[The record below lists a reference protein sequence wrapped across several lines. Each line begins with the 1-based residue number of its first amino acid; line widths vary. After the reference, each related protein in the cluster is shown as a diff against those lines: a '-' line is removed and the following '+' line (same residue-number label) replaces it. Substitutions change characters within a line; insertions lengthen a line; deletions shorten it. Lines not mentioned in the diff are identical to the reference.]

1 MSHQIPETVK
11 DPDLWSTKHPDP
23 LPRVWPHLTLRQ
35 RQQLAQ
41 HLADLIQRYRQPPRQ
56 EDNHDQP

>member
-11 DPDLWSTKHPDP
+11 DPYLLSNKQPDP
-23 LPRVWPHLTLRQ
+23 LPRVWPHLTITQ

-41 HLADLIQRYRQPPRQ
+41 QLVYLIQHYRQPPLK
-56 EDNHDQP
+56 EDNHDHA